1 MRISELAEVTGTTV
15 ATLKFYLRRG
25 LLQPGRTV
33 TRTQAEYG
41 AEHVDRVRLVRALS
55 EVGGLDLAAVGRVL
69 EAIEGP
75 GLGRLDVMATA
86 QHALSGGRECDG
98 RDCESEGESE
108 DLLRGDARTRDWIA
122 ARGWQVDLRDVA
134 LDRLAAAWSACE
146 GAGLGLDEGRLDAYA
161 DAVERIATIDVA
173 SVPPDPA
180 AAVRQVVL
188 GTVLVEPVLAALRL
202 LAQQHTAISQDTRS
216 H

>member
-1 MRISELAEVTGTTV
+1 MRISELAENTGTTV

-25 LLQPGRTV
+25 LLQPGRSV

-41 AEHVDRVRLVRALS
+41 AEHVERVRLVRALS
-55 EVGGLDLAAVGRVL
+55 EVGGLGLTAVGRVL

-86 QHALSGGRECDG
+86 QHALSVAQDCDA
-98 RDCESEGESE
+98 EGE
-108 DLLRGDARTRDWIA
+108 DLSRGDARTRDWIA
-122 ARGWQVDLRDVA
+122 ARGWQVDPRDVA
-134 LDRLAAAWSACE
+134 LDRLAAAWKACE
-146 GAGLGLDEGRLDAYA
+146 DAGLGLDEDRLDAYA

-173 SVPPDPA
+173 SVPPEPA

-202 LAQQHTAISQDTRS
+202 LAQQHTAITQDEQS